1 VTFILLSV
9 VRIGE
14 TRRVEDAKLQK
25 RSLKANRFTNAGTY
39 HDAVLA
45 RVLVKVRRVGLALV
59 IKATLLIGAV
69 EDVEIAMINVVAGND
84 IGDEFQD

>member
-1 VTFILLSV
+1 LLTIA
-9 VRIGE
+9 RIGE

-25 RSLKANRFTNAGTY
+25 RSCIANTSTKAGTY

-45 RVLVKVRRVGLALV
+45 REFVKVRRVGLALV
-59 IKATLLIGAV
+59 VRATLPIGAV
-69 EDVEIAMINVVAGND
+69 EDVEIVIINVIAGND